1 MTKLDTPKSDYR
13 ERTGTEWLG
22 LGLGSGLVF
31 VRVKIRFSVNPNHY
45 LNLNLA
51 LKLTTRFQ
59 SFLGNL
65 ILEYPV

>member
-1 MTKLDTPKSDYR
+1 MSAHKRSLLNGSTPKSDYR
-13 ERTGTEWLG
+13 ERTGTEWLALGSGSGSG
-22 LGLGSGLVF
+22 LGLGLV
-31 VRVKIRFSVNPNHY
+31 VSVT
-45 LNLNLA
+45 LT